1 MSKEE
6 DQVTILISDYIQLLG
21 DRALVKELEKLGL
34 MELPIYDQAILNTF
48 LSTSRR
54 YDDQDEEVT
63 RLTST
68 AEKAPFGQAT

>member
-1 MSKEE
+1 MSESE
-6 DQVTILISDYIQLLG
+6 DQVTIKISDYIELLG
-21 DRALVKELEKLGL
+21 DRALLKELEANGL
-34 MELPIYDQAILNTF
+34 MELPIYDNAILKTF

-68 AEKAPFGQAT
+68 AKKAPFGQAT